1 MTESLLTGWLIFALA
16 AAVIAGSGVLLSR
29 LADLLADRTGWGEA
43 LMGGLLLAGVTSL
56 PDFTATLTAAVD
68 GYAELAM
75 SNIMGSLA
83 VNIVFLAVGDM
94 VYRKANLEHAAASS
108 PNLIQSAMLIAL
120 LTIPLI
126 AMVTPEYALLGVHPA
141 TPLLL
146 VAYLVGY
153 RMVQSSQE
161 RPMWLPRRTAQTVE
175 DRPNP
180 TRHSRHSLFRLWL
193 AFIALALI
201 ISAAGW
207 ALMSAAETIVE
218 RSGLSQTAMGALF
231 TGVFT
236 SLPELVTTIAAIRYG
251 ALTLAVSNIVGT
263 NTFNLLVIAAAD
275 VAYREGSI
283 YHAITSQQLLWG
295 LVTILMTATLLLGL
309 LRRERFGIGR
319 IGLESSLTVVIY
331 LAMAVVTLLA

>member
-1 MTESLLTGWLIFALA
+1 
-16 AAVIAGSGVLLSR
+16 
-29 LADLLADRTGWGEA
+29 
-43 LMGGLLLAGVTSL
+43 
-56 PDFTATLTAAVD
+56 
-68 GYAELAM
+68 
-75 SNIMGSLA
+75 
-83 VNIVFLAVGDM
+83 
-94 VYRKANLEHAAASS
+94 
-108 PNLIQSAMLIAL
+108 MLIAL
-120 LTIPLI
+120 LTLPLI
-126 AMVTPEYALLGVHPA
+126 AMAAPDFALLGIHPV

-146 VAYLVGY
+146 VAYLLGY

-175 DRPNP
+175 DTPDQSRR
-180 TRHSRHSLFRLWL
+180 TRHTLSRLWV

-201 ISAAGW
+201 ISVAGW
-207 ALMSAAETIVE
+207 GLMSTAETIVE

-319 IGLESSLTVVIY
+319 IGLESSLTLVIY
-331 LAMAVVTLLA
+331 LAVVVTTLLTG

>member
-120 LTIPLI
+120 LTLPLI

-146 VAYLVGY
+146 VAYLLGY

-201 ISAAGW
+201 ISTAGW

>member
-146 VAYLVGY
+146 VAYLLGY

-201 ISAAGW
+201 ISTAGW